1 MPKNLKS
8 PKYIF
13 YEDFCNDI
21 VALRKSLWDKVLEYR
36 RQNKIAYLKYREL
49 LLDISPV
56 ISLFLVFVFIS
67 SIACFEMNA
76 NNDKDSN
83 FETQSL
89 DSLKYSIKEN

>member
-1 MPKNLKS
+1 M
-8 PKYIF
+8 
-13 YEDFCNDI
+13 
-21 VALRKSLWDKVLEYR
+21 ALRKSLWDKVLEYR
-36 RQNKIAYLKYREL
+36 RQNKIAYLKYRTL
-49 LLDISPV
+49 LLDISPE
-56 ISLFLVFVFIS
+56 ISLFLVFIFIG